1 MLKTNPGLTVIFAW
15 LVALAISLKAS
26 LTANLLV
33 CAVSVILLL
42 LGHLSF
48 KKWLLALLLPLPA
61 FLALYFALA
70 NAGHWYASTIAS
82 RCYAYVLSGTCLT
95 HFVDRV
101 QLARSLTQNFHLAPK
116 FAYGVLA
123 ATDLFPLMAAE
134 VKQLKAAGLM
144 RGVHLAWY
152 SPTLYF
158 KAILLAWQH
167 ADSLALGMQSHGFR
181 DDAPRST
188 IVPVALTKK
197 DWCLFGASL
206 LLFLV
211 VLFVFK

>member
-1 MLKTNPGLTVIFAW
+1 MSKTNPGLTVIFA
-15 LVALAISLKAS
+15 LIVALAISLKAS

-33 CAVSVILLL
+33 CLVSAVLLL

-48 KKWLLALLLPLPA
+48 KKWLWALLLPLPA
-61 FLALYFALA
+61 FLALYFALE
-70 NAGHWYASTIAS
+70 NSGHWYALAVAS

-95 HFVDRV
+95 HFVNRV
-101 QLARSLTQNFHLAPK
+101 ELTRSLTQNFHLSPK

-123 ATDLFPLMAAE
+123 ASGLFPLMASE

-144 RGVHLAWY
+144 RGVQLAWY

-167 ADSLALGMQSHGFR
+167 ADSLALGMQSHGFVE
-181 DDAPRST
+181 DGQRSS
-188 IVPVALTKK
+188 IIAVSLTKK

-206 LLFLV
+206 VLFLI